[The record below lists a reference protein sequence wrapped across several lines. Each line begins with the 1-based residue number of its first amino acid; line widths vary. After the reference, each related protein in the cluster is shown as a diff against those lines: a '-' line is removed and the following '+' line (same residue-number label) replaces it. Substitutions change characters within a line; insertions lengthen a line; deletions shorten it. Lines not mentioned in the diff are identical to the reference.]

1 MQRCLPNT
9 LAAAGRLARSSSCW
23 FSNRALPHSDCCDRR
38 LPLGYRQL
46 RCPVGAELFW
56 QQQVRSES
64 LRRLLLAAQT
74 SETLFVMLRPLA
86 CAADSSPASLRIT
99 LRQSEGGVSAEIIK
113 RKDPI
118 SNAAFVVPIEPSSIL
133 IRSQRTHRKLGED
146 QSQVE
151 NAIVVGA

>member
-1 MQRCLPNT
+1 MQRCPPN
-9 LAAAGRLARSSSCW
+9 
-23 FSNRALPHSDCCDRR
+23 SDCSDRR
-38 LPLGYRQL
+38 LPPGYRQR
-46 RCPVGAELFW
+46 RCPVGAVLFW

-86 CAADSSPASLRIT
+86 RAAHSSPASSRIA

-113 RKDPI
+113 RKGSI
-118 SNAAFVVPIEPSSIL
+118 SNAAFVVPIESSSIL
-133 IRSQRTHRKLGED
+133 IRSQRTHRKLGKD

-151 NAIVVGA
+151 NAIVVDA